1 MHGHAK
7 FHYAE
12 AQSLQEDIRRY
23 GLDIP
28 FADNLDSLKKT
39 LSIGR
44 HRIVNRLATLP
55 MEGCDGELDGKPG
68 ELTERR
74 YLRFARGGTG
84 ILWFEA
90 TAVVAEGRA
99 NPRQLWLNRQNAAAF
114 SDLLQRTLA
123 AARDAQQQPYRPL
136 TVLQLTHS
144 GRYAKPDGTPRPIVA
159 DYNPWLDTLPQE
171 KIRIITDEEIEALEE
186 DYVEAAALAAEIGF
200 DAVDIKVCH
209 GYLGAELLAAFQRP
223 GRYGGSFENRT
234 RFVRKIVE
242 KIRRRLGDAMVL
254 AVRMNA
260 YDSVPYPY
268 GWGVDKTDFHQP
280 DFREPAELATALSE
294 AGVSLINVTCG
305 NPYYNPHINRPYDI
319 GTYCPPFHPLEG
331 VATLLSAA
339 QAIQSAAPSVAV
351 MATGF
356 SWLRQWGVNVAAAGI
371 DLGWFQLAGFGRQ
384 SFAYPDFANDVI
396 QNGTLDIGKV
406 CLACGK
412 CTTIMRDGGRS
423 GCVLRDSQTY
433 APIYRQG
440 REGKEPVESTR
451 PAENVLGR

>member
-7 FHYAE
+7 FHYADS
-12 AQSLQEDIRRY
+12 QSLQDDIRRY
-23 GLDIP
+23 GVAIP
-28 FADNLDSLKKT
+28 FADQIDPLKNT
-39 LSIGR
+39 LTIGR
-44 HRIVNRLATLP
+44 HQIVNRLATLP

-74 YLRFARGGTG
+74 YLRFAQGGTG

-99 NPRQLWLNRQNAAAF
+99 NPRQLWLNRDNAAAF
-114 SDLLQRTLA
+114 SGLLQRTLA
-123 AARDAQQQPYRPL
+123 SARDAQQQPYRPF

-144 GRYAKPDGTPRPIVA
+144 GRYAKPDGTPRPIIA
-159 DYNPWLDTLPQE
+159 DFNPWLDTLPQE
-171 KIRIITDEEIEALEE
+171 KLRIISDDEIEALEQA
-186 DYVEAAALAAEIGF
+186 YVEAAVLAAEIGF
-200 DAVDIKVCH
+200 DAVDIKICH
-209 GYLGAELLAAFQRP
+209 GYLGAELLAAFNRP
-223 GRYGGSFENRT
+223 GRYGGSFENRS
-234 RFVRKIVE
+234 RFVRNIVA
-242 KIRRRLGDAMVL
+242 KIRQRLGDALIL

-280 DFREPAELATALSE
+280 NFYEPAELAARLGD
-294 AGVSLINVTCG
+294 AGVALINVTCG

-331 VATLLSAA
+331 VATLLGAA
-339 QAIQSAAPSVAV
+339 RAIQTAAPSVAV

-356 SWLRQWGVNVAAAGI
+356 SWLRQWGVNVAAAGVEQ
-371 DLGWFQLAGFGRQ
+371 GWFQLAGFGRQ
-384 SFAYPDFANDVI
+384 SFAYPDFANDAI
-396 QNGTLDIGKV
+396 RNGKIEAGKV
-406 CLACGK
+406 CLACSK

-423 GCVLRDSQTY
+423 GCVIRDSQTY

-440 REGKEPVESTR
+440 REGKEPVESIR